1 MNDLGRRYFLFSG
14 TARGKQIIA
23 GAFIAVAVALDLIAA
38 VLSSNGRVHARTV
51 GTLYAFAL
59 GILLVGLIF
68 MILNRKRT

>member
-1 MNDLGRRYFLFSG
+1 MNELGRRYVLFVG

-23 GAFIAVAVALDLIAA
+23 GAFIMVAIVLDLIAA
-38 VLSSNGRVHARTV
+38 SLSSSRAHARTV

-68 MILNRKRT
+68 MILNRKRSS